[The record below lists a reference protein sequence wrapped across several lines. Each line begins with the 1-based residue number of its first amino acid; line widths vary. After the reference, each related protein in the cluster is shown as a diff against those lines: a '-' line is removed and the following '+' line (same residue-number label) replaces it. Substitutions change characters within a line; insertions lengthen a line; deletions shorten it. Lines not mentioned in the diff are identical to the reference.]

1 MERFQGLKGVFIV
14 LFAWIVIGA
23 YLLLTLLIG
32 FFAAR
37 HTNSAGEFQG
47 KQLTTAAVVFAA
59 AGEWLGGT
67 ATFGVSEYGFTYG
80 ISGAWYTIANGLGVL
95 FLAFLFAKLY
105 RSLNLR
111 TVPAIVSHYFGVSA
125 RHVSCVLLVL
135 VMLVVGLSQM
145 IAAGKLGQ
153 ALLGVEFKT
162 TVTIFAFV
170 FILFTFFG
178 GMRSVAA
185 ANCMHL
191 VVMYAGCIIALL
203 ICVYEQGGTAMFA
216 ATAKNIEPEIFDPTA
231 ISGTK
236 ISSWIIASLLGACTA
251 QAGIQPVLAAK
262 DVPTAKRSCLYTAL
276 VVAPFGLVSASL
288 GIAARVLSEQGRLLD
303 TVGNVV
309 TEAKLALPT
318 LMMNLPPLA
327 GGLVL
332 AAILAAILST
342 ISPILLS
349 AGTMLTKD
357 LYEVRHPDASAKRLL
372 WVSRLTTAVSGVICW
387 LGAMLLVNQT
397 MVLDVVYAA
406 YSLRGAIFVVLL
418 FGIHGKSQDS
428 RSACVSMILTGI
440 VAVLWT
446 VVKTVAGTYP
456 VAPWFTET
464 YAAILT
470 AVLSMVVCT
479 KLHSKTMKMGG

>member
-1 MERFQGLKGVFIV
+1 M

-80 ISGAWYTIANGLGVL
+80 ISGAWCTIANGLGVL

-135 VMLVVGLSQM
+135 VMLVVGLSQI

-236 ISSWIIASLLGACTA
+236 IPSWIIASLLGACTA

-276 VVAPFGLVSASL
+276 VMAPFGLVSASL
-288 GIAARVLSEQGRLLD
+288 GIAARVLS
-303 TVGNVV
+303 
-309 TEAKLALPT
+309 
-318 LMMNLPPLA
+318 
-327 GGLVL
+327 
-332 AAILAAILST
+332 
-342 ISPILLS
+342 
-349 AGTMLTKD
+349 
-357 LYEVRHPDASAKRLL
+357 
-372 WVSRLTTAVSGVICW
+372 
-387 LGAMLLVNQT
+387 
-397 MVLDVVYAA
+397 AA

-470 AVLSMVVCT
+470 AVLSMVACT
-479 KLHSKTMKMGG
+479 ELHRKTMKMGG